1 MKHVFIVNPAAGKYD
16 HTKEYSTVI
25 DRICKKHG
33 LEYEI
38 ILSTAPGMCKDA
50 ARAVAERGEEARI
63 YACGG
68 DGTLNE
74 IINGVVGFENVAVTH
89 FPGGTGNDAIKIF
102 SETKPFHHLER
113 LLDCEEARLDL
124 ICCNGQYSMNIV
136 SMGLD
141 ARINNETQAIKR
153 LPLVGGKN
161 AYTSAM
167 VVNLFKGLNEHF
179 VVRIDGEEPIDAKQ
193 TLICVCNGRWY
204 GGVYNPMP
212 DAQPDDGLLD
222 VVIVREV
229 NLLQIS
235 KLIGIYKR
243 GGYAEVPEFIEH
255 HRCRSITI
263 DCDKESVINADGEI
277 LRASQVQMDVVPQ
290 ALRFFYPKGLTYKA
304 EEFTE
309 ST

>member
-1 MKHVFIVNPAAGKYD
+1 MKHLFIINPAAGKYD
-16 HTKEYSTVI
+16 HTKDYSTVI

-38 ILSTAPGMCKDA
+38 FLSTAPGMCREA
-50 ARAVAERGEEARI
+50 ARKAAESGEEIRI

-74 IINGVVGFENVAVTH
+74 VINGAAGFDNVAVTH

-102 SETKPFHHLER
+102 SETEPFHHLER
-113 LLDCEEARLDL
+113 LLDCEEAKLDL
-124 ICCNGQYSMNIV
+124 ICCNGRYSMNIV

-141 ARINNETQAIKR
+141 ARINNETQAYKR
-153 LPLVGGKN
+153 LPLLGGKN

-167 VVNLFKGLNEHF
+167 LVNLFKGLSQHF
-179 VVRIDGEEPIDAKQ
+179 VVRIDDGEPIDAKQ

-212 DAQPDDGLLD
+212 DAEPNDGMLD
-222 VVIVREV
+222 VIIVKQV

-235 KLIGIYKR
+235 KLIAIYKR
-243 GGYAEVPEFIEH
+243 GGYAEIPEFIEH
-255 HRCRSITI
+255 HRCKSITI

-277 LRASQVQMDVVPQ
+277 YHAMQAKMEVVPA
-290 ALRFFYPKGLTYKA
+290 ALRFFYPKRLTYAAK
-304 EEFTE
+304 EFTY